1 MKFMNKMMA
10 LCIITMS
17 SYTAQSQ
24 VHTSHRQNYF
34 NKYAEKLPTTVN
46 ELDKAFTTPEGS
58 KIKINF
64 SGFQFN
70 GIVTSSIKRYDNLY
84 SVVIKSPSLNNTL
97 LAISKRINDDKT
109 VTFVGRI
116 INEQYAD
123 GYELRKENNSDYAIN
138 KIRTDAI
145 IEDF

>member
-10 LCIITMS
+10 LCAIVMF

-24 VHTSHRQNYF
+24 ILTSQRHSYF

-46 ELDKAFTTPEGS
+46 ELDKAFTTPEGA

-64 SGFQFN
+64 SGLQFN

-84 SVVIKSPSLNNTL
+84 SVIIKSPSLNNTL

-109 VTFVGRI
+109 VTYVGRI

-123 GYELRKENNSDYAIN
+123 GYELRKENNGDYAIN
-138 KIRTDAI
+138 KIRTDAL
-145 IEDF
+145 IEDY

>member
-10 LCIITMS
+10 LCIIAMS
-17 SYTAQSQ
+17 SYTTQSQ
-24 VHTSHRQNYF
+24 VLTSHRQNYF

-58 KIKINF
+58 KVKINF

-84 SVVIKSPSLNNTL
+84 SVIIKSPSLNNTL

-123 GYELRKENNSDYAIN
+123 GYELRKENNGDYAIS